1 MNIRQIYRSL
11 TRDWLNTAVIVVS
24 ISAGIACTSLISVF
38 ISRELRTDDFQ
49 MNVDRIYLLKCDDP
63 FNKGEQMSVCRLGAA
78 EYMKQNYPEVEDFC
92 RVKTYYAQRITVN
105 GQTYYDKPTICE
117 ASPNFFS
124 FFSYRLLTNNKGSL
138 LETKNDIAISEGLA
152 FKYFGNSSPLGQVI
166 TLRKGSKDYEL
177 VIKGVFEKPKDNSL
191 LHFDIVKYGPESEET
206 AFLLLKQGANPDK
219 LEMAFA
225 NDRSKIPVIGESTPG
240 RYYLESLK
248 KAYFDGGLQ
257 SAFSSLRDKTD
268 LLIAFLIGL
277 MILFIASFNY
287 LGLVRNKLLLKNEEF
302 TVRLINGGSK
312 SSLVEYF
319 MLENLVIIFFAFF
332 PGLLLMYLAMPLFND
347 LVGSHIDFSYFFRI
361 DGLLIF
367 SGLIGFFLIIT
378 LLFSV
383 LKIDT
388 QSLRIAGA
396 KGGRAVQIPSFNIF
410 QISVSIILLVTT
422 LFIIKQMRYISSK
435 DIGIDKSVIEVR
447 LPAQF
452 ADKTKVFREEI
463 LKSPSISQVSVTTAS
478 PLLEYWMVLLHY
490 NENGNEKQYTPTIF
504 NGDEN
509 FISTLGITMLEGKN
523 FSGNEAADKN
533 SCIINE
539 SLARKF
545 AGQSLL
551 GAKLPG
557 DDEATVIGIVKDFHC
572 SSLKNDISPGYIVFS
587 NSGYH
592 LLVKPADGLIPEAH
606 RAILDTWKNLVP
618 DYPLDIETVGERFE
632 WYHRENGKYA
642 KLIGSCCFISL
653 FLSMIGLFA
662 ISVNSG
668 SRRTKEIGIRKVNG
682 ATISEVVFLL
692 NKDFAKWVITAFLI
706 AIPIDWYLMHRWLES
721 FAYKTVLS
729 WWVFAMAGVLTLLV
743 VFLTTSW
750 QSLRAATCNP
760 VEALRYE

>member
-1 MNIRQIYRSL
+1 MNLRQIYRSL
-11 TRDWLNTAVIVVS
+11 TRDCLNTTVIVVS
-24 ISAGIACTSLISVF
+24 IAAGIACTSLISVF

-49 MNVDRIYLLKCDDP
+49 MNVNRIYLLKCDDP
-63 FNKGEQMSVCRLGAA
+63 FNKGAQMSVCRLGAA
-78 EYMKQNYPEVEDFC
+78 EYMKQNYPAVEDFC

-166 TLRKGSKDYEL
+166 TLRNGSKEYEL

-206 AFLLLKQGANPDK
+206 AFLLLKKGATPDK

-225 NDRSKIPVIGESTPG
+225 NDRSKIPAIGESTPG

-248 KAYFDGGLQ
+248 KAYFDTTLQ
-257 SAFSSLRDKTD
+257 PAFSFLRDKTD

-277 MILFIASFNY
+277 MVLFIASFNY

-312 SSLVEYF
+312 SSLVEHF
-319 MLENLVIIFFAFF
+319 MLENFVIIFCSFF
-332 PGLLLMYLAMPLFND
+332 PGLLLMYLAMPIFND
-347 LVGSHIDFSYFFRI
+347 LVGSRIDFSYFFQI
-361 DGLLIF
+361 EGLLIF
-367 SGLIGFFLIIT
+367 SALIGFFLTIT

-388 QSLRIAGA
+388 QSLKIVGA

-410 QISVSIILLVTT
+410 QISVSIILLITT

-478 PLLEYWMVLLHY
+478 PLLEYWMALLHY
-490 NENGNEKQYTPTIF
+490 NENGTEKQYAPSIF

-509 FISTLGITMLEGKN
+509 FISTLGITMSEGKN

-533 SCIINE
+533 NCIINR
-539 SLARKF
+539 SLANKF

-557 DDEATVIGIVKDFHC
+557 DDEMTVIGIVKDFHC
-572 SSLKNDISPGYIVFS
+572 NSLKNDISPGYIVFS
-587 NSGYH
+587 SSGYH

-606 RAILDTWKNLVP
+606 KAILNTWNKLVP

-668 SRRTKEIGIRKVNG
+668 SQRTKEIGIRKVNG

-692 NKDFAKWVITAFLI
+692 NKDFAKWVITALLI
-706 AIPIDWYLMHRWLES
+706 AIPIGWYLMDRWLES

-750 QSLRAATCNP
+750 QSLRAARRNP